1 MTSNGDFYK
10 QEKCLNKL
18 AKMILAF
25 CVGYGYRPMRIVWA
39 FIVLAFCGCAMFFT
53 EYCVVHACFP
63 IEQFFGSLP
72 VSIAAIADQSSLEL
86 KVCEHHPCFELFY
99 RNTGGFLYGKPC
111 VTRLS
116 TFLAYVPIYHET
128 PKLRRCFYTPA
139 SRYEHD
145 FSIYLQKR
153 KWAV

>member
-72 VSIAAIADQSSLEL
+72 VSIAVIAGQSSLEL

-99 RNTGGFLYGKPC
+99 RNTGGLFGKPC
-111 VTRLS
+111 VAGIS
-116 TFLAYVPIYHET
+116 SFLCLATAYQEAS
-128 PKLRRCFYTPA
+128 KLRRCFQTPA
-139 SRYEHD
+139 SLYGYG
-145 FSIYLQKR
+145 FSI
-153 KWAV
+153 